1 MDTVEQLLDDWME
14 LFAARMAA
22 STIKTRTFR
31 AKLKALDDR
40 FLALS
45 FQEQDEYTCKLGR
58 RIRAEL
64 GAKLSRR
71 TRGELNPST

>member
-14 LFAARMAA
+14 LFAARTAA
-22 STIKTRTFR
+22 STVKTRTYR

-45 FQEQDEYTCKLGR
+45 FEEQDEYTCKLDR

-64 GAKLSRR
+64 R
-71 TRGELNPST
+71 TKTVIAVSPSA